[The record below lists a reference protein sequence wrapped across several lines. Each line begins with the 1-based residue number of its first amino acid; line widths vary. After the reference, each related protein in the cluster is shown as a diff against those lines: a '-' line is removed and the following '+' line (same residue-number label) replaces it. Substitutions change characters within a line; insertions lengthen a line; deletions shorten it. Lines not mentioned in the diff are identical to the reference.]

1 MTRLL
6 LSQPSPYRAA
16 LRWLSRSL
24 IFGGLLALGYVC
36 TTLLAAHF
44 YQRDA
49 SNRLDQ
55 QIHAAA
61 QLPPNSPTPG
71 LPTPPPKEGD
81 LLARFRIPRLGFE
94 VAVLEGTTTTTLRL
108 GVGHILGT
116 PLPGQPG
123 NIGIAGHRDTF
134 FRCLK
139 DLHTGDEI
147 QIQTST
153 ATATYRI
160 DSIQIVDPSATAV
173 LAPSTA
179 SALTL
184 VTCYPF
190 HFLGPAPRRYIVH
203 ALLL

>member
-1 MTRLL
+1 MTRLHT
-6 LSQPSPYRAA
+6 P
-16 LRWLSRSL
+16 LRWLARLL
-24 IFGGLLALGYVC
+24 ILGGFAALAWVAI
-36 TTLLAAHF
+36 TLLAAHF

-49 SNRLDQ
+49 SAKLDQ
-55 QIHAAA
+55 QIHAAT
-61 QLPPNSPTPG
+61 QLTPNSPAPG

-81 LLARFRIPRLGFE
+81 LLARVRIPRLGFE
-94 VAVLEGTTTTTLRL
+94 GAVLEGTTTPTLRL

-153 ATATYRI
+153 VTATYRI
-160 DSIQIVDPSATAV
+160 DSIQIVVPSDTAV
-173 LAPSTA
+173 LAPSAA
-179 SALTL
+179 STLTL